1 MSEKDKK
8 NGEQK
13 RTEEQAAAEWEKM
26 MEGISSDKDENGK
39 ETETSKE
46 KESANNSGGEE
57 PGSFAEKQKEISLTS
72 DSMNLKD
79 SVQDTKKS
87 TTESPN
93 IDFLL
98 DIPLEVYAELGRSK
112 MIIYDLLQLSQGSVI
127 ELDKLA
133 GEPLDLCVNKKRI
146 ARGEAVVMNEK
157 FGIRITEI
165 SSPHERIEQLN
176 SDERDD

>member
-26 MEGISSDKDENGK
+26 MEGISSDTDENGK
-39 ETETSKE
+39 ESESGEKKSSDATSE
-46 KESANNSGGEE
+46 EE
-57 PGSFAEKQKEISLTS
+57 PESFEEKQKDISLTS

-79 SVQDTKKS
+79 SVQDTRKS

-98 DIPLEVYAELGRSK
+98 DIPLEIYAELGRSK

-133 GEPLDLCVNKKRI
+133 GEPLDLCINKKRI

-176 SDERDD
+176 SDERDE